1 MPFSILNYK
10 VLSSPLAN
18 KIWLVFKAGLFV
30 CKLDACSAFYCFRF
44 VRGPGD
50 PAELI
55 SLDFLDMELPFFFL
69 RDSMSSENCAVT
81 SKRVSRGATTFYARA
96 TIGVASDRSLCR
108 IAVFLI
114 RGEAS
119 V

>member
-1 MPFSILNYK
+1 MEGGKGRK
-10 VLSSPLAN
+10 VLNEIMNL
-18 KIWLVFKAGLFV
+18 KI
-30 CKLDACSAFYCFRF
+30 
-44 VRGPGD
+44 
-50 PAELI
+50 
-55 SLDFLDMELPFFFL
+55 LPFFFL
-69 RDSMSSENCAVT
+69 RESPSSEYYAVT

-96 TIGVASDRSLCR
+96 TIGVASDRSLWS